1 MENGVEEEEEKKD
14 EKINF
19 SKSQQSTKKKNTMMI
34 KHSSRVNI
42 NSFKKNIYYHFYKVC
57 RSCFTPTLRPTN
69 FKLGGSIKLRKS
81 IHGGSKN
88 LGSGQVSRDETVPRR
103 KARFKGNLAPPLADK
118 RGEREKRKASRRAS
132 QFLAAT

>member
-1 MENGVEEEEEKKD
+1 MESKK
-14 EKINF
+14 KKKRQTK
-19 SKSQQSTKKKNTMMI
+19 KSISQNLNNRRKKKNTMMI

>member
-1 MENGVEEEEEKKD
+1 MESKK
-14 EKINF
+14 KKKK
-19 SKSQQSTKKKNTMMI
+19 KSISQNLNNRRKKKNTMMI

-57 RSCFTPTLRPTN
+57 RSCFTPTLGPTN

>member
-1 MENGVEEEEEKKD
+1 MESKK
-14 EKINF
+14 KKKRKTK
-19 SKSQQSTKKKNTMMI
+19 KSISQNLNNRRKKKNTMMI

>member
-1 MENGVEEEEEKKD
+1 MESKK
-14 EKINF
+14 KKKRKTK
-19 SKSQQSTKKKNTMMI
+19 KSIFQNLNNRRKKKNTMMI